1 MKYKSLKRLGIKDK
15 GDSKKS
21 FGNKVLVFF
30 NKLMTAVLICLVC
43 LIVME
48 YSPKFK
54 KIMNEK
60 VLGENISFGYF
71 GKLYNKYF
79 GDVLPT
85 GNNNIV
91 SVFNEKITYSNC
103 EKYLDGFKLS
113 VSTNY
118 LVPVIKD
125 GVVVFVGEKDSY
137 GSVVI
142 VEQTDGV
149 NVIYG
154 NINNS
159 NVKLYDH
166 VTSGSFL
173 GEAKS
178 DILYLV
184 LEKDGEYLDIE
195 TYLS

>member
-1 MKYKSLKRLGIKDK
+1 MKYKCLEKLGVKDK
-15 GDSKKS
+15 PKVKS
-21 FGNKVLVFF
+21 RVLGFF
-30 NKLMTAVLICLVC
+30 NKMLTAILICIVC

-54 KIMNEK
+54 TFMNED
-60 VLGENISFGYF
+60 VLGKNISFGYL

-79 GDVLPT
+79 GEVLPT
-85 GNNNIV
+85 DSNGTV
-91 SVFNEKITYSNC
+91 SVFNEKINYNKS
-103 EKYLDGFKLS
+103 EDYLDGFKLS

-118 LVPVIKD
+118 LVPVIEE
-125 GVVVFVGEKDSY
+125 GVVVYIGEKDDY
-137 GSVVI
+137 GSVIV

-149 NVIYG
+149 NTIYG
-154 NINNS
+154 NINTN

-166 VTSGSFL
+166 VVKGSFL
-173 GEAKS
+173 GEVKD

-184 LEKDGEYLDIE
+184 LEKDGEYLDLE